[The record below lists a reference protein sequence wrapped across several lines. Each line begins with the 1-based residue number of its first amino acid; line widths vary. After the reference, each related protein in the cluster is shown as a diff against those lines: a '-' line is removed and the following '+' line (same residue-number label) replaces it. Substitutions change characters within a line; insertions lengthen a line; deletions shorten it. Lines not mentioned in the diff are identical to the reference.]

1 MKTRMLHMAGVAAL
15 AVMLVGG
22 LGRAQAAPRAD
33 ALPPE
38 VLDKPWALVSL
49 QTAPGAAED
58 VTGKGLTIKFT
69 PDSKVDGSGG
79 CNSFFANYTAGAAPS
94 LTIGPLGATR
104 KACEQPVMDLE
115 AKYFAALET
124 VESYKVDGSNGLQLI
139 FDKGNGTLTYVAASA
154 ATMPATGETGDSFAA
169 LTLLA
174 MLCVAAGVWLR
185 YARPRRLAYAAV
197 RPGKRSVD

>member
-1 MKTRMLHMAGVAAL
+1 MRAHMLHVVGIAVL
-15 AVMLVGG
+15 AVMVLAG
-22 LGRAQAAPRAD
+22 LGGAQAAPRAD

-38 VLDKPWALVSL
+38 MLDKPWVLVSL

-69 PDSKVDGSGG
+69 PDNKVDGSGG
-79 CNSFFANYTAGAAPS
+79 CNSFFASYTAGAAPS
-94 LTIGPLGATR
+94 LTIGQLGATR
-104 KACEQPVMDLE
+104 MACEQSVMDLE

-124 VESYKVDGSNGLQLI
+124 VESYKVEGSNGLQLV
-139 FDKGNGTLTYVAASA
+139 FDKGNGTLTYAAASA
-154 ATMPATGETGDSFAA
+154 ATMPATGETSDSLVA

-174 MLCVAAGVWLR
+174 MLCVAAGVLLR
-185 YARPRRLAYAAV
+185 YARPRWLAYAAV

>member
-1 MKTRMLHMAGVAAL
+1 MKARMLHMAGVAVL
-15 AVMLVGG
+15 AVMGLAG

-79 CNSFFANYTAGAAPS
+79 CNGFFGNYTAGAAPS
-94 LTIGPLGATR
+94 LTIGQLGATR

-185 YARPRRLAYAAV
+185 YARPRWLAYAAV